1 MKYAFEFVGG
11 KLHGQTITDYNTA
24 VAISNGKSEDL
35 SEVRKVNR
43 YAVHRVE
50 LDNQPTFDGYYGPMW
65 GGERDINGEH
75 YAVLRYETPEIY
87 DMLSR

>member
-11 KLHGQTITDYNTA
+11 PLNGVRSLNNVIAFST
-24 VAISNGKSEDL
+24 GKSEDL
-35 SEVRKVNR
+35 SAIRKVNR

-50 LDNQPTFDGYYGPMW
+50 LDNQPTFDGYCGPMW

-75 YAVLRYETPEIY
+75 YAVLRYETWDVY
-87 DMLSR
+87 DALSR